1 MLKKIKVYGT
11 LRKFLGH
18 AEFEVDLNTPK
29 EAISF
34 LVCNFKG
41 IEKHMA
47 EQFYTIQVGARVITE
62 DLLNFQSQDDIKII
76 PVVHGNFIQILLGAG
91 ALFGGSAISGAG
103 TLLGSKLLAT
113 VASTALTSIGT
124 SMVIDGVT
132 SMLTPQQNTSSA
144 VSGQD
149 SLDPSALASNYSFTG
164 LTNISNAGVPV
175 NLVYGEILVGSIVV
189 SNGVDTVQVEGN
201 N

>member
-11 LRKFLGH
+11 LRKFLGQ
-18 AEFEVDLNTPK
+18 AEFEVDLNTPR

-62 DLLNFQSQDDIKII
+62 DLLNFNTKDDIKII
-76 PVVHGNFIQILLGAG
+76 PVVHGNFIGLLLGAG
-91 ALFGGSAISGAG
+91 ALFAQSALPAKI
-103 TLLGSKLLAT
+103 LGSKLLAT
-113 VASTALTSIGT
+113 VASSVLTTIGT

-144 VSGQD
+144 VSGQN

>member
-11 LRKFLGH
+11 LRKFLGQ
-18 AEFEVDLNTPK
+18 AEFEVDLNTPR

-34 LVCNFKG
+34 LKCNFLG
-41 IEKHMA
+41 VEEHMA
-47 EQFYTIQVGARVITE
+47 RQHYTIQCGKKVITE
-62 DLLNFQSQDDIKII
+62 DLLNLHTEEDIRII
-76 PVVHGNFIQILLGAG
+76 PLVHGNFFPILLGAG
-91 ALFGGSAISGAG
+91 ALFGASAITASSFIGS
-103 TLLGSKLLAT
+103 TLLVS
-113 VASTALTSIGT
+113 ALTSIGT
-124 SMVIDGVT
+124 SMIIDGVT
-132 SMLTPQQNTSSA
+132 SMLAPDQNNQSPTSM
-144 VSGQD
+144 QD
-149 SLDPSALASNYSFTG
+149 SLDPAALASNYSFTG

>member
-11 LRKFLGH
+11 LRKFLGQS
-18 AEFEVDLNTPK
+18 EFEVDLNTPR

-34 LVCNFKG
+34 LICNFKD

-47 EQFYTIQVGARVITE
+47 EQFYTIQVGAKIITE
-62 DLLNFQSQDDIKII
+62 DLLNLNTKDDIKII
-76 PVVHGNFIQILLGAG
+76 PIVHGNFFGILLGAG
-91 ALFGGSAISGAG
+91 ALFGAGAVKGAG
-103 TLLGSKLLAT
+103 FIGAKLLAG
-113 VASTALTSIGT
+113 ALTSIGT
-124 SMVIDGVT
+124 SMLIDGVT
-132 SMLTPQQNTSSA
+132 SMLTPQQNNLAPT
-144 VSGQD
+144 GQD
-149 SLDPSALASNYSFTG
+149 SLDPAALASNYSFTG